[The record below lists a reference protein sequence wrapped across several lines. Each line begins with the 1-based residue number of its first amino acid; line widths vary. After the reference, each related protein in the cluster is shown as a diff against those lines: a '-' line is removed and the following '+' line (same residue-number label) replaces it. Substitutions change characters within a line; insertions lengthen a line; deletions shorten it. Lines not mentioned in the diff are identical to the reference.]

1 MTRSSKES
9 FMEKYKMVRNNMDV
23 VKDINEYIRVNKK
36 LIDSEYNKVVN
47 KSMDKESSDYE
58 FIIASIYK
66 EYLEYESYI
75 SIDVYMFSNAND
87 VKKKISLFQSI
98 FQTFHNIE
106 ELIERFKKAK
116 QNFYMNK

>member
-1 MTRSSKES
+1 MTRSSKKS
-9 FMEKYKMVRNNMDV
+9 FMEKCMMVRNNMDV
-23 VKDINEYIRVNKK
+23 VKYINEYIRVNKK

-75 SIDVYMFSNAND
+75 STDVYMFSNAND

>member
-1 MTRSSKES
+1 MTRNSKTS
-9 FMEKYKMVRNNMDV
+9 FKEKCMMVRNNMDV

-36 LIDSEYNKVVN
+36 LIDSEYSKIVN
-47 KSMDKESSDYE
+47 KSIDKETSDYE

-75 SIDVYMFSNAND
+75 STDVYMFSNAND

>member
-1 MTRSSKES
+1 MTRNSKTS
-9 FMEKYKMVRNNMDV
+9 FKEKCMMVRNNMDV

-36 LIDSEYNKVVN
+36 LIDSEYSKIVN
-47 KSMDKESSDYE
+47 KSIDKETSDYE

-75 SIDVYMFSNAND
+75 STDVYMFSNAND

-116 QNFYMNK
+116 QNFYMNR

>member
-1 MTRSSKES
+1 M
-9 FMEKYKMVRNNMDV
+9 MVRNNMDV

-36 LIDSEYNKVVN
+36 LIDSEYSKIVN
-47 KSMDKESSDYE
+47 KSIDKETSDYE

-75 SIDVYMFSNAND
+75 STDVYMFSNAND